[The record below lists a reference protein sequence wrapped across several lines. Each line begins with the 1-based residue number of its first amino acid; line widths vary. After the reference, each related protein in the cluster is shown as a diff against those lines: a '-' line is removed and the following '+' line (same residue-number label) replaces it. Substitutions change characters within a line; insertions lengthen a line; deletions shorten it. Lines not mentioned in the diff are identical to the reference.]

1 MKKNCKRLLAV
12 ALTLLMLL
20 PLGAQFIQAATI
32 VDLPIIYVLGKYNPV
47 YNQDETEVLYP
58 LNPPIAETVKDNARS
73 LYASYQLAHQTEQNA
88 LSTQAAKDAAW
99 KKFADDI
106 YNVVAPR
113 YEAVMMDGNGNPQNG
128 THTKPVALPQ
138 TKTRS
143 FWVHDYQFTYDSR
156 LDPYENARLLN
167 NYINN
172 VLTVTGKKQVQLI
185 GRCLGATVVST
196 YLTEYFK
203 LNENGDPIVKTC
215 IFYAPAFNGVYM
227 MDGFFTGELDLNYS
241 KIRTFLQKGYSDEL
255 GNFDTLRSVAD
266 ALDKFSLW
274 GWGVDSANDALQK
287 SAKYLFPRLT
297 LAIFGTWPG
306 HWAMIS
312 KDAFQK
318 AKATTLE
325 NTPENKAKY
334 AGLISKVTR
343 YQDNVMAKFPQTLEN
358 CRQLGMRVA
367 IFSKYNIPMIP
378 LSPAS
383 DMQADGTVQLTTM
396 SLGATSDVI
405 DGTMSNSYINKL
417 KDENMNTFVNES
429 RNKGTKIYLDSNT
442 NAAAIKR
449 SNYLSK
455 DNMVDA
461 STCQYPDYTW
471 FIKGCPHASY
481 PSQINQLFLTIFRS
495 PTQYT
500 VTTDPNFPQ
509 FMVFDKDND
518 QVSAVT
524 GPDAG
529 KKEEQT
535 ASSSFFKKIA
545 DWIIDFVNKIMKFFG
560 M

>member
-1 MKKNCKRLLAV
+1 MKKVFKRLLAV
-12 ALTLLMLL
+12 TLTLLMLL
-20 PLGAQFIQAATI
+20 PVAAQFVQAATI

-73 LYASYQLAHQTEQNA
+73 LYAAYQVAHQTNN
-88 LSTQAAKDAAW
+88 DAAW
-99 KKFADDI
+99 KSFADKI
-106 YNVVAPR
+106 YDVIAPR
-113 YEAVMMDGNGNPQNG
+113 YEAVMMDGNGNPRNG
-128 THTKPVALPQ
+128 THTIPVALPQ
-138 TKTRS
+138 TKTKG

-167 NYINN
+167 TYISN
-172 VLTVTGKKQVQLI
+172 VLAVTGKKQVQLL
-185 GRCLGATVVST
+185 GRCLGSTVVAT
-196 YLTEYFK
+196 YLTEYGCSK
-203 LNENGDPIVKTC
+203 VKTC

-227 MDGFFTGELDLNYS
+227 MDGFFTGDLDLNYS
-241 KIRTFLQKGYSDEL
+241 KIQTFLKKGYSDEL

-318 AKATTLE
+318 AKETTLE

-343 YQDNVMAKFPQTLEN
+343 YQNNVMAKFPQTLEN
-358 CRQLGMRVA
+358 CRQQGMRVA

-396 SLGATSDVI
+396 SLGATSGVI
-405 DGTMSNSYINKL
+405 DGTLSNSYINKL
-417 KDENMNTFVNES
+417 KDENMNSFVNES
-429 RNKGTKIYLDSNT
+429 NNSGKKIYLDSRT

-500 VTTDPNFPQ
+500 VTTDPEFPQ

-518 QVSAVT
+518 KVSAVT

>member
-1 MKKNCKRLLAV
+1 MKKICKRLFSLTLA
-12 ALTLLMLL
+12 LLMLL
-20 PLGAQFIQAATI
+20 PFASQVATAANN
-32 VDLPIIYVLGKYNPV
+32 VNLPTIYVMGKYNPV
-47 YNQDETEVLYP
+47 YNKDETEVLYP

-73 LYASYQLAHQTEQNA
+73 LYASYQLAHQTN
-88 LSTQAAKDAAW
+88 SDAAW

-106 YNVVAPR
+106 YNVIAPR
-113 YEAVMMDGNGNPQNG
+113 YEPVMMDGNGNPRNG
-128 THTKPVALPQ
+128 THTLPLELPRNYAKERG
-138 TKTRS
+138 TW
-143 FWVHDYQFTYDSR
+143 FWLHDYQFTYDSR

-167 NYINN
+167 IYINN
-172 VLTVTGKKQVQLI
+172 VLAVTGQKQVNLI
-185 GRCLGATVVST
+185 GRCLGSTVVST

-203 LNENGDPIVKTC
+203 MNSQGKPIVNTC

-227 MDGFFTGELDLNYS
+227 MDGFFSSDFDLDYN
-241 KIRTFLQKGYSDEL
+241 KIQTFLKQGYSDEL

-266 ALDKFSLW
+266 ALDKFSLF

-318 AKATTLE
+318 ALKTTLA
-325 NTPENKAKY
+325 NNDENKAKY
-334 AGLISKVTR
+334 AGLIQKVTK

-358 CRQLGMRVA
+358 CRQRGMRV
-367 IFSKYNIPMIP
+367 
-378 LSPAS
+378 
-383 DMQADGTVQLTTM
+383 T
-396 SLGATSDVI
+396 
-405 DGTMSNSYINKL
+405 INKL
-417 KDENMNTFVNES
+417 KEENMGDFISNSDKNIYVDSKTNT
-429 RNKGTKIYLDSNT
+429 
-442 NAAAIKR
+442 AAIRR

-471 FIKGCPHASY
+471 FIKNCPHATY
-481 PSQINQLFLTIFRS
+481 PKQIDDLFQTIFRS

-500 VTTDPNFPQ
+500 VTSDPEYPQ
-509 FMVFDKDND
+509 FLVFDKDAKT
-518 QVSAVT
+518 VSPVT

>member
-1 MKKNCKRLLAV
+1 MKKICKRLFSLTLA
-12 ALTLLMLL
+12 LLMLL
-20 PLGAQFIQAATI
+20 PAMSQIATAANN
-32 VDLPIIYVLGKYNPV
+32 VNLPTIYVMGKYNPV
-47 YNQDETEVLYP
+47 YNKDETEVLYP

-73 LYASYQLAHQTEQNA
+73 LYASYQLAHQTN
-88 LSTQAAKDAAW
+88 SDAAW

-106 YNVVAPR
+106 YNVIAPR
-113 YEAVMMDGNGNPQNG
+113 YEPVMMDGNGNPRNG
-128 THTKPVALPQ
+128 THTLPLELPRNYAKERG
-138 TKTRS
+138 TW
-143 FWVHDYQFTYDSR
+143 FWLHDYQFTYDSR

-167 NYINN
+167 IYINN
-172 VLTVTGKKQVQLI
+172 VLAVTGQKQVNLI
-185 GRCLGATVVST
+185 GRCLGSTVVST

-203 LNENGDPIVKTC
+203 MNSQGKPIVNTC

-227 MDGFFTGELDLNYS
+227 MDGFFSSDFDLDYN
-241 KIRTFLQKGYSDEL
+241 KIQTFLKQGYSDEL

-318 AKATTLE
+318 ALKTTLE
-325 NTPENKAKY
+325 NNDENKAKY
-334 AGLISKVTR
+334 AGLIQKVTK

-358 CRQLGMRVA
+358 CRQRGMRVA

-383 DMQADGTVQLTTM
+383 DMQADGTVQLSTM
-396 SLGATSDVI
+396 SLGATAGVVG
-405 DGTMSNSYINKL
+405 GTLTNAYINGL
-417 KDENMNTFVNES
+417 KDENMGAFVSES
-429 RNKGTKIYLDSNT
+429 KNAGKNIYLDSKT
-442 NAAAIKR
+442 NAAAIRR

-471 FIKGCPHASY
+471 FIKNCPHATY
-481 PSQINQLFLTIFRS
+481 PKQIDDLFQTIFRS

-500 VTTDPNFPQ
+500 VTSDPEYPQ
-509 FMVFDKDND
+509 FLVFDKDAKT
-518 QVSAVT
+518 VSPVT

>member
-1 MKKNCKRLLAV
+1 MKKICKRMLIVMLA
-12 ALTLLMLL
+12 LLMLL
-20 PLGAQFIQAATI
+20 PAASQIAQAATI
-32 VDLPIIYVLGKYNPV
+32 VDLPIVYVLGKYNPV
-47 YNQDETEVLYP
+47 YNKDETEVLYP
-58 LNPPIAETVKDNARS
+58 LNPPIAETVKDNARE
-73 LYASYQLAHQTEQNA
+73 LYAAYQVAHQTN
-88 LSTQAAKDAAW
+88 SDAAW
-99 KKFADDI
+99 KSFADKI
-106 YNVVAPR
+106 YNVIAPR
-113 YEAVMMDGNGNPQNG
+113 YEAVMMDGNGNPRNG
-128 THTKPVALPQ
+128 THTLPNALPQ

-143 FWVHDYQFTYDSR
+143 FWLHDYQFAYDSR

-167 NYINN
+167 TYINN
-172 VLTVTGKKQVQLI
+172 VLAVTGKKQVQLI
-185 GRCLGATVVST
+185 GRCLGSTVVST
-196 YLTEYFK
+196 YLTEYGCSK
-203 LNENGDPIVKTC
+203 VKTC

-227 MDGFFTGELDLNYS
+227 MDGFFTGDLDLNYS
-241 KIRTFLQKGYSDEL
+241 KIQTFLKKGYSDEL

-312 KDAFQK
+312 KDAFNK
-318 AKATTLE
+318 ALQTTLSD
-325 NTPENKAKY
+325 TKTY
-334 AGLISKVTR
+334 AGLISKVKR
-343 YQDNVMAKFPQTLEN
+343 YQTNVMAKFPQTLEN
-358 CRQLGMRVA
+358 CRQQGMRVA

-396 SLGATSDVI
+396 SLGATSGVVG
-405 DGTMSNSYINKL
+405 GTLNNAYINSL
-417 KDENMNTFVNES
+417 KDKNMGDFVSES
-429 RNKGTKIYLDSNT
+429 KANGKNIYLDSRT
-442 NAAAIKR
+442 NATAVRR

-471 FIKGCPHASY
+471 FLKNCPHARY
-481 PSQINQLFLTIFRS
+481 PSEINQLFLTIFRS

-518 QVSAVT
+518 KVSPVT

-529 KKEEQT
+529 KVEEQT
-535 ASSSFFKKIA
+535 SSSSFFKKIA
-545 DWIIDFVNKIMKFFG
+545 DWIIDFSNKIMKFLG
-560 M
+560 ITR